1 MTRDKDGVTAKLKT
15 QCLRF
20 QYYSS
25 LEIVLNFWGKKTRKS
40 WLHTLQKMYSFTVV
54 LIFFFLVTNFREQ

>member
-1 MTRDKDGVTAKLKT
+1 MTRDKNGVKAKLKT

-25 LEIVLNFWGKKTRKS
+25 LEIVLNFWGEKTGKN

-54 LIFFFLVTNFREQ
+54 LIFFSGYKLS